1 MWSCIRRSQSA
12 DNNESSS
19 VSLSRYRR
27 TSNDNK
33 PSFDGGIKQKTKR
46 RPEAGRSVSS
56 TDANARDIQNPHA
69 TNPAKLKNNHRCQN
83 TKDQHKQN
91 AYHSLR
97 WSNGLHLDD
106 NRRPA
111 LAAAEAAADGVITT
125 ATQTRRR
132 TPQPQQRHQPHQRHN
147 RQWPPAEL
155 DHSNLCHAQKLYTGD
170 GNCRKQNFDHPDQ
183 HARYIHTDE
192 YHLRDTKT
200 TKENT
205 ANGRDT
211 KPMRSRT

>member
-1 MWSCIRRSQSA
+1 MITNHRSMA
-12 DNNESSS
+12 A
-19 VSLSRYRR
+19 
-27 TSNDNK
+27 SNK
-33 PSFDGGIKQKTKR
+33 KQKDGL
-46 RPEAGRSVSS
+46 RPAG
-56 TDANARDIQNPHA
+56 AYQARTQTQETYKTHHA

-83 TKDQHKQN
+83 TKDQHNQN

-97 WSNGLHLDD
+97 WNNGLHLDD

-155 DHSNLCHAQKLYTGD
+155 DHSNLWHAQKLYTGD

-183 HARYIHTDE
+183 HARYIRTDE
-192 YHLRDTKT
+192 YRLRDTKT

>member
-1 MWSCIRRSQSA
+1 MPK
-12 DNNESSS
+12 
-19 VSLSRYRR
+19 Y
-27 TSNDNK
+27 K
-33 PSFDGGIKQKTKR
+33 KKQH
-46 RPEAGRSVSS
+46 
-56 TDANARDIQNPHA
+56 N
-69 TNPAKLKNNHRCQN
+69 
-83 TKDQHKQN
+83 QN

-97 WSNGLHLDD
+97 WNNGLHLDD

-111 LAAAEAAADGVITT
+111 LAAAEEAADGVITT

-155 DHSNLCHAQKLYTGD
+155 DHSNLWHAQKLYTGD

-183 HARYIHTDE
+183 HARYIRTDE
-192 YHLRDTKT
+192 YRLRDTKT

>member
-1 MWSCIRRSQSA
+1 MI
-12 DNNESSS
+12 
-19 VSLSRYRR
+19 
-27 TSNDNK
+27 T
-33 PSFDGGIKQKTKR
+33 
-46 RPEAGRSVSS
+46 
-56 TDANARDIQNPHA
+56 
-69 TNPAKLKNNHRCQN
+69 NHRSMAASNKKTDGLRPAGAYQARTQTQETYKTHHRN
-83 TKDQHKQN
+83 KSSETEKQPLMPKYKKKQHNQN

-97 WSNGLHLDD
+97 WNNGLHLDD

-155 DHSNLCHAQKLYTGD
+155 DHSNLWHAQKLYTGD

-183 HARYIHTDE
+183 HARYIRTDE
-192 YHLRDTKT
+192 YRLRDTKT